1 MRQAFVKAI
10 LEAAKKDKRIVL
22 LTGDL
27 GFSVLEEFQKRFPKR
42 FFNVGVAEQNMIGVA
57 AGLALSG
64 KKVFVYSIIPF
75 VTLRCFE
82 QVRNDICYQNLN
94 VKLVG
99 VGEGFS
105 YGVLG
110 MTHFSLEDI
119 GAMRNLINM
128 TVICPGD
135 PVETELAVKQSVNF
149 PGPLYL
155 RLGKSGEPIVYSK
168 QPDFEIGKGIIV
180 KEGRDIAIIATGNML
195 YNGKQAAEKLQENGI
210 SVRLIS
216 MHTIKPIDKEIIL
229 RAAKETKAIFTVEE
243 HNIIGGLGSAVAE
256 ILAESGSNVLFKRI
270 AVPDNLI
277 KDIGSQNYL
286 REKFGLTA
294 EAITKFIFEI
304 CQSKNIL

>member
-10 LEAAKKDKRIVL
+10 LEAAEKDKRIVL

-75 VTLRCFE
+75 VTLRCLE

-155 RLGKSGEPIVYSK
+155 RIGKSGEPIVHSK

-180 KEGRDIAIIATGNML
+180 KEGRDIAIITTGNML
-195 YNGKQAAEKLQENGI
+195 YNGKQAAEKLQESGV

-229 RAAKETKAIFTVEE
+229 RAAKETKAIFTIEE

-286 REKFGLTA
+286 REKVGLTA
-294 EAITKFIFEI
+294 EAITKFILKI

>member
-1 MRQAFVKAI
+1 MRQTFVKAI
-10 LEAAKKDKRIVL
+10 LEVAKKDKRIVL

-27 GFSVLEEFQKRFPKR
+27 GFSVLEEFQKKFPKR

-75 VTLRCFE
+75 VTLRCLE

-155 RLGKSGEPIVYSK
+155 RIGKSGEPIVHSK

-195 YNGKQAAEKLQENGI
+195 YNGKQAAEKLQESGV

-229 RAAKETKAIFTVEE
+229 RAAKETKAIFTIEE

-294 EAITKFIFEI
+294 EAITKFILKI